1 VVRRGWSGGRGQ
13 AGATDEAPEAEP
25 GQRHDDGEIIMQAHG
40 ALDGPIITAP
50 ASIQVITPFN
60 VPPEAAG

>member
-1 VVRRGWSGGRGQ
+1 VLY
-13 AGATDEAPEAEP
+13 
-25 GQRHDDGEIIMQAHG
+25 HDLHRDMHRACQIIMQAHG
-40 ALDGPIITAP
+40 ALDGPIVTAP